1 MGFGAC
7 RPVDVD
13 GVGSE
18 DLRVLPG
25 GLAVGVAVDGVGS
38 EDLRVLGG
46 GLAVGV
52 TKVVGVGTDVV
63 LVLRLT
69 GLEDLL
75 PAGVEAGVEAGVV
88 AGVEAADTLAL
99 LAAEGAFELGT
110 SAAGSKNAESS

>member
-1 MGFGAC
+1 M
-7 RPVDVD
+7 DVD
-13 GVGSE
+13 GVGAEDLRVLPGGLVVGVSVDRVGSE

-25 GLAVGVAVDGVGS
+25 GLGVA
-38 EDLRVLGG
+38 
-46 GLAVGV
+46 
-52 TKVVGVGTDVV
+52 KVVGVGTDVV

>member
-1 MGFGAC
+1 MVGPLLLCVVGFGAC

-18 DLRVLPG
+18 DFRVLPG
-25 GLAVGVAVDGVGS
+25 GLAIGVA
-38 EDLRVLGG
+38 
-46 GLAVGV
+46 
-52 TKVVGVGTDVV
+52 KVVGVGTDVV